1 MESIITFLHHCLGS
15 DLESAGFII
24 LNLIVIESLLSID
37 NAAVLARIVMDLPVR
52 QRKSAL
58 RIGIVLAYVFR
69 GCCLIFASILIRISW
84 LKLLGGAYLLYLFV
98 GYFCKK
104 IHHRTNHSSQEI
116 PKRKFN
122 FLSPFLS
129 TVLMVEIM
137 DLSFSI
143 DNVFA
148 AVALTDNIIL
158 ICIGVFIGII
168 TMRIVAG
175 YFVSLME
182 RFHFLETI
190 AMIVIGLL
198 GLKLCLSFMA
208 PYIEGSIER
217 HIDSHNTDLY
227 FSLLTLTIFFF
238 PILSSLFF
246 NFPRKGKV

>member
-1 MESIITFLHHCLGS
+1 
-15 DLESAGFII
+15 
-24 LNLIVIESLLSID
+24 
-37 NAAVLARIVMDLPVR
+37 
-52 QRKSAL
+52 
-58 RIGIVLAYVFR
+58 
-69 GCCLIFASILIRISW
+69 
-84 LKLLGGAYLLYLFV
+84 
-98 GYFCKK
+98 
-104 IHHRTNHSSQEI
+104 
-116 PKRKFN
+116 
-122 FLSPFLS
+122 
-129 TVLMVEIM
+129 MVEIM

>member
-1 MESIITFLHHCLGS
+1 MESIITFLHHCLGP

-37 NAAVLARIVMDLPVR
+37 NAAVLAKMVMPLPVD

-69 GCCLIFASILIRISW
+69 GGCLIFASALIRLNW
-84 LKLLGGAYLLYLFV
+84 LKLLSGAYLFYLFTS
-98 GYFCKK
+98 YFFKRNNTQATSKK
-104 IHHRTNHSSQEI
+104 QKI
-116 PKRKFN
+116 PKRKFS

-129 TVLMVEIM
+129 TVVMVEVM
-137 DLSFSI
+137 DLSFSV

-148 AVALTDNIIL
+148 AVAFTDNIVL

-175 YFVSLME
+175 YFVVLME
-182 RFHFLETI
+182 RFPFLETI

-198 GLKLCLSFMA
+198 GMKLCLSFMA
-208 PYIEGSIER
+208 PYIGESIYLY
-217 HIDSHNTDLY
+217 IDDHRTDLY
-227 FSLLTLTIFFF
+227 FSLLTLTIFCL
-238 PILSSLFF
+238 PILSSLLF
-246 NFPRKGKV
+246 NFPRKGNR